1 MKIIEIASNSLA
13 EKYGFLAGDKVTHVN
28 GNLIRDEID
37 WRFYSSDD
45 LLQIKF
51 QRGGINHE
59 ITIEKNPEDLLG
71 ITFDEIRYRCCG
83 NKCIFCFIDQNPKNL
98 RSSLYLKDEDFRL
111 SFIYGN
117 YVTLTNLSR
126 SDARRIVMQR
136 LSPLYVSVHAVDLKV
151 RQKLLGIRHD
161 DHLLSKI
168 LYLTRNGIEIHVQI
182 VLCPGYNDGEILAD
196 TISKLSRFYPELR
209 SIAIVPVGLTKHR
222 EGLPYLNPVT
232 PPFASKIINWGEE
245 QAQQYYERWQNYF
258 IYLADEFYLQ
268 AGIPFPAEQRYDD
281 FPQIENGVGMTRN
294 FMDLFESTAAEFPSK
309 LENPRSI
316 TLVTGKL
323 AEPIIRSLVLER
335 LNKIKNLAVN
345 LVPVS
350 NHFFGSSV
358 TVSGLLTGQDIFH
371 ALSGTITGDEIY
383 LPENCLNYN
392 NLFLDDWRIE
402 NLEHRLRKR
411 VKVIHTNFMELFE
424 KKSA

>member
-1 MKIIEIASNSLA
+1 VKIIEIDPNSLA
-13 EKYGFLAGDKVTHVN
+13 EKHGFSVGDKITHVN
-28 GNLIRDEID
+28 GNPIRDEID

-45 LLQIKF
+45 FLDIKF
-51 QRGGINHE
+51 QREGINLLIE
-59 ITIEKNPEDLLG
+59 IEKNPEDLLG
-71 ITFDEIRYRCCG
+71 ITFEEIRYRSCG
-83 NKCIFCFIDQNPKNL
+83 NKCIFCFVDQNPQNL

-117 YVTLTNLSR
+117 YVTLTNLSPR
-126 SDARRIVMQR
+126 DAKRIVTQR
-136 LSPLYVSVHAVDLKV
+136 LSPLYVSVHAVDLSV

-168 LYLTRNGIEIHVQI
+168 QYLTRHGIEIHVQI
-182 VLCPGYNDGEILAD
+182 VLCPGYNDGEILND
-196 TISKLSRFYPELR
+196 TLSKLSRFYPELR
-209 SIAIVPVGLTKHR
+209 SIAIVPLGLTKHR
-222 EGLPYLNPVT
+222 ERLPPLTSVT
-232 PPFASKIINWGEE
+232 LPIAAEVINWGEE
-245 QAQQYYERWQNYF
+245 QARQYYKRWQSYF

-268 AGIPFPAEQRYDD
+268 AGAPFPAEQRYDD

-294 FMDLFESTAAEFPSK
+294 FIDLFESTATEFPSK

-335 LNKIKNLAVN
+335 LNTIQKLTVN

-358 TVSGLLTGQDIFH
+358 TVSGLLTGQDIYH
-371 ALSGTITGDEIY
+371 ALSDTITGDEIF

-392 NLFLDDWRIE
+392 NLFLDDWTIE

-411 VKVIHTNFMELFE
+411 VKVIHTNFIELFE
-424 KKSA
+424 KKTA